1 MKVLV
6 INCGSSS
13 VKFQFVE
20 TTTHEKL
27 AWGIAER
34 IGEKESLF
42 SYKNNKGH
50 ALSKVKDKFVNHEE
64 AIQKIVDHLQSKD
77 EKIGVVKSKEEI
89 HGIGHRVVHGAEE
102 FCSSVKI
109 TTAVVDSLKKFTFL
123 APLHNPANI
132 IGIEVCQ
139 KLFPHHIQCGV
150 FDTAF
155 HQKMPKMAFLYAIP
169 QMYYN
174 EYKIKRYGFHGTSHR
189 YVSREAAKKLGRDPH
204 DKNLRVIT
212 CHLGN
217 GASVA
222 AIKGGVSVDTSMG
235 LTPLEGLIM
244 GTRGGDMDPALPLF
258 LMETL
263 KMSEKD
269 VNNLLNKKS
278 GILGITGGKCND
290 MRVLHDLIAQGD
302 KDCELALAM
311 YSYRLKKYIG
321 SYTAALGGLDALVF
335 TGGIGENDEF
345 VREYCTD
352 GLEWLGIKLDK
363 KLNLELN
370 RKEAKISA
378 SDSKVPIFIIPTNE
392 ELVIALDAEKII
404 KGESVDY

>member
-1 MKVLV
+1 MRVLV

-20 TTTHEKL
+20 TKDHEKL

-42 SYKNNKGH
+42 TYKNDKGYS
-50 ALSKVKDKFVNHEE
+50 LSKEKKAIPDHES
-64 AIQKIVDHLQSKD
+64 AIKMIVDYLQDPKH
-77 EKIGVVKSKEEI
+77 GVIKSKEDIE
-89 HGIGHRVVHGAEE
+89 GIGHRVVHGAEE
-102 FCSSVKI
+102 FCSSVRI
-109 TTAVVDSLKKFTFL
+109 TDEVVGVLKKFIFL

-132 IGIEVCQ
+132 LGIEVCR
-139 KLFPHHIQCGV
+139 KLFPHHVQCGV

-155 HQKMPKMAFLYAIP
+155 HQKMPKYAFLYAIP
-169 QMYYN
+169 QSF
-174 EYKIKRYGFHGTSHR
+174 YKEHMIKRYGFHGTSHR
-189 YVSREAAKKLGRDPH
+189 YVSKIAADKLKKNIKD
-204 DKNLRVIT
+204 LRIIT

-217 GASVA
+217 GASIT
-222 AIKGGVSVDTSMG
+222 AIKGGISVDTSMG

-263 KMSEKD
+263 KMSLKD
-269 VNNLLNKKS
+269 VNTLLNKKS
-278 GILGITGGKCND
+278 GILGVSGKCND
-290 MRVLHDLIAQGD
+290 MRELHQLIEQGD
-302 KDCELALAM
+302 DDAKLALVM
-311 YSYRLKKYIG
+311 YCYRLKKYIG
-321 SYTAALGGLDALVF
+321 SYIAAMGGLDALVF

-345 VREYCTD
+345 VREHSTD
-352 GLEWLGIKLDK
+352 GLEWLGVKLDK

-370 RKEAKISA
+370 RREAIISA

-392 ELVIALDAEKII
+392 ELVIALDTEKII
-404 KGESVDY
+404 KGEAVDY

>member
-20 TTTHEKL
+20 TATHEKL
-27 AWGIAER
+27 AWGMAER

-42 SYKNNKGH
+42 SYKNYKGYS
-50 ALSKVKDKFVNHEE
+50 LSKSKCVFGDHEQ
-64 AIQKIVDHLQSKD
+64 AIKRIADNLQDPEVGVITSKD
-77 EKIGVVKSKEEI
+77 DID
-89 HGIGHRVVHGAEE
+89 GIGHRVVHGAEE

-109 TTAVVDSLKKFTFL
+109 TDDVISVLKKFIFL

-132 IGIEVCQ
+132 LGIEVCR
-139 KLFPHHIQCGV
+139 KLFPAHTQCGV

-155 HQKMPKMAFLYAIP
+155 HQKMPKHAFLYAIP
-169 QMYYN
+169 QSFYY
-174 EYKIKRYGFHGTSHR
+174 EHKIKRYGFHGTSHR
-189 YVSREAAKKLGRDPH
+189 FVSKEAARLLGKDIQ
-204 DKNLRVIT
+204 DLKIIT

-222 AIKGGVSVDTSMG
+222 AIKGGISVDTSMG

-258 LMETL
+258 LMENL
-263 KMSEKD
+263 KMSEKE

-302 KDCELALAM
+302 KDAILALEM
-311 YSYRLKKYIG
+311 YCYRLKKYIG

-345 VREYCTD
+345 VREYATD
-352 GLEWLGIKLDK
+352 GLEWLGIRLDK

-370 RKEAKISA
+370 RVEAKISA
-378 SDSKVPIFIIPTNE
+378 SDSTVPIFIIPTNE
-392 ELVIALDAEKII
+392 ELVIALDTEKLI
-404 KGESVDY
+404 KGQTVDY

>member
-1 MKVLV
+1 MRVLV

-20 TTTHEKL
+20 TKTQEKL
-27 AWGIAER
+27 AWGLAER

-42 SYKNNKGH
+42 TYKNNKGFN
-50 ALSKVKDKFVNHEE
+50 LSKQKVVIPDHEN
-64 AIQKIVDHLQSKD
+64 AIRSIVQYLQNPD
-77 EKIGVVKSKEEI
+77 TGVIKNSEEI
-89 HGIGHRVVHGAEE
+89 EGIGHRVVHGAEE

-109 TTAVVDSLKKFTFL
+109 TDQVIDVLKKFTFL

-132 IGIEVCQ
+132 LGIEVCR
-139 KLFPHHIQCGV
+139 KLFPKHVQCGV

-155 HQKMPKMAFLYAIP
+155 HQKMPKHAFLYAIP
-169 QMYYN
+169 QEFYTKHM
-174 EYKIKRYGFHGTSHR
+174 IKRYGFHGTSHR
-189 YVSREAAKKLGRDPH
+189 FVSIKAAEKLG
-204 DKNLRVIT
+204 KNIKDLKIIT

-217 GASVA
+217 GASIA

-235 LTPLEGLIM
+235 LTPLEGLMM

-258 LMETL
+258 LMENL
-263 KMSEKD
+263 NMSLKD
-269 VNNLLNKKS
+269 VNALLNKKS
-278 GILGITGGKCND
+278 GILGVSGKCND
-290 MRVLHDLIAQGD
+290 MRELHDLIAAGD
-302 KDCELALAM
+302 QDCKLALDM
-311 YSYRLKKYIG
+311 FCYRLKKYIG
-321 SYTAALGGLDALVF
+321 SYVAAIGGLDALVF

-345 VREYCTD
+345 VREYSTD

-370 RKEAKISA
+370 RHEATISA

-392 ELVIALDAEKII
+392 ELVIAMDTEKII
-404 KGESVDY
+404 SGQTVDY

>member
-34 IGEKESLF
+34 IGERDSLF
-42 SYKNNKGH
+42 SYKNNKGY
-50 ALSKVKDKFVNHEE
+50 ALSKAKDCFANHEE
-64 AIQKIVDHLQSKD
+64 AIKKITDNLQDPQVGVIKSKD
-77 EKIGVVKSKEEI
+77 DIE
-89 HGIGHRVVHGAEE
+89 GIGHRVVHGAEE

-109 TTAVVDSLKKFTFL
+109 TEEVINSLKKFIFL

-132 IGIEVCQ
+132 LGIEVCK
-139 KLFPHHIQCGV
+139 KLFPTHVQCGV

-155 HQKMPKMAFLYAIP
+155 HQKMPKHAFLYAIP
-169 QMYYN
+169 QSYYN

-189 YVSREAAKKLGRDPH
+189 YVSKEAAKKLGRDIH
-204 DKNLRVIT
+204 DKDLKIIT

-217 GASVA
+217 GASVT
-222 AIKGGVSVDTSMG
+222 AIKGGLSIDTSMG
-235 LTPLEGLIM
+235 LTPLEGLMM

-263 KMSEKD
+263 KMSLKE
-269 VNNLLNKKS
+269 VNDMLNKKS
-278 GILGITGGKCND
+278 GILGISGKCND
-290 MRVLHDLIAQGD
+290 MRELHDLVAQGD
-302 KDCELALAM
+302 KDCKLALTM

-321 SYTAALGGLDALVF
+321 AYTAALGGLDALVF

-345 VREYCTD
+345 VREYSTD

-370 RKEAKISA
+370 RKEATISA

-392 ELVIALDAEKII
+392 ELVIALDTEKLI
-404 KGESVDY
+404 KGQPVDY

>member
-1 MKVLV
+1 MKILV

-20 TTTHEKL
+20 TKGHEKL

-42 SYKNNKGH
+42 SYKNDKGYV
-50 ALSKVKDKFVNHEE
+50 LSKSKDHFANHED
-64 AIQKIVDHLQSKD
+64 AIRKIVDYLQSD
-77 EKIGVVKSKEEI
+77 ETKIGVIKNKDDIE
-89 HGIGHRVVHGAEE
+89 GIGHRVVHGAEE
-102 FCSSVKI
+102 FCSSVMI
-109 TTAVVDSLKKFTFL
+109 SDEVINVLKKFTFL

-132 IGIEVCQ
+132 IGIEVCR
-139 KLFPHHIQCGV
+139 KLFPSHLQCGV

-155 HQKMPKMAFLYAIP
+155 HQKMPKHASLYAIP
-169 QMYYN
+169 QKYYH

-189 YVSREAAKKLGRDPH
+189 YVSKEAAKKLGKDIK
-204 DKNLRVIT
+204 DIKVIT

-222 AIKGGVSVDTSMG
+222 AIKNGISVDTSMG
-235 LTPLEGLIM
+235 LTPLEGLMM
-244 GTRGGDMDPALPLF
+244 GTRCGDMDPALPLF

-263 KMSEKD
+263 KMSLKE
-269 VNNLLNKKS
+269 VNELLNKKS
-278 GILGITGGKCND
+278 GILGVSGKCND
-290 MRVLHDLIAQGD
+290 MRVLHDLIAEGD
-302 KDCELALAM
+302 KDSKLALDM

-321 SYTAALGGLDALVF
+321 AYTAALGGLDALVF

-352 GLEWLGIKLDK
+352 GLEWLGIELDK
-363 KLNLELN
+363 KLNTELN
-370 RKEAKISA
+370 RKEAKISTEN
-378 SDSKVPIFIIPTNE
+378 SKVPIYIIPTNE
-392 ELVIALDAEKII
+392 ELVIALDTEMII
-404 KGESVDY
+404 KGEAVDY

>member
-1 MKVLV
+1 MRVLV

-20 TTTHEKL
+20 TKNNEKL
-27 AWGIAER
+27 AWGMAER
-34 IGEKESLF
+34 IGEKDSLF
-42 SYKNNKGH
+42 TYKNNKGF
-50 ALSKVKDKFVNHEE
+50 AVSKEKKVFADHEA
-64 AIQKIVDHLQSKD
+64 AIKTIVDYLQAPDNGVIKSKD
-77 EKIGVVKSKEEI
+77 DIE
-89 HGIGHRVVHGAEE
+89 GIGHRVVHGAEE

-109 TTAVVDSLKKFTFL
+109 TDDVINVMKKFTFL

-132 IGIEVCQ
+132 LGIEVCR
-139 KLFPHHIQCGV
+139 KLFPQHTQCGV

-169 QMYYN
+169 QEYYK
-174 EYKIKRYGFHGTSHR
+174 EHKIKRYGFHGTSHR
-189 YVSREAAKKLGRDPH
+189 FVFKKAAEKLGKDVK
-204 DKNLRVIT
+204 DLRIIT

-222 AIKGGVSVDTSMG
+222 AIKGGISVDTSMG
-235 LTPLEGLIM
+235 LTPLEGLMM

-258 LMETL
+258 LMENL
-263 KMSEKD
+263 NMSLKD
-269 VNNLLNKKS
+269 VNALLNKKS
-278 GILGITGGKCND
+278 GILGISGKCND
-290 MRVLHDLIAQGD
+290 MRELHDLIAAGD
-302 KDCELALAM
+302 QDSKLALDM
-311 YSYRLKKYIG
+311 YCYRLKKYIG
-321 SYTAALGGLDALVF
+321 SYIAAMGGLDALVF

-363 KLNLELN
+363 KLNLDLN
-370 RKEAKISA
+370 RIEATISA

-392 ELVIALDAEKII
+392 ELVIALDTEKII
-404 KGESVDY
+404 KGEPVNY

>member
-1 MKVLV
+1 MRVLV

-20 TTTHEKL
+20 TKTHEKL

-42 SYKNNKGH
+42 TYKNNKGFS
-50 ALSKVKDKFVNHEE
+50 LSKQKLVIPDHEV
-64 AIQKIVDHLQSKD
+64 AIKAIVEYLQDPERGVIKNSD
-77 EKIGVVKSKEEI
+77 EIE
-89 HGIGHRVVHGAEE
+89 GIGHRVVHGAEE

-109 TTAVVDSLKKFTFL
+109 TDKVVDVLKRFIFL

-132 IGIEVCQ
+132 LGIEVCR
-139 KLFPHHIQCGV
+139 KLFPKHTQCGV

-155 HQKMPKMAFLYAIP
+155 HQKMPRHAFLYAIP
-169 QMYYN
+169 QSF
-174 EYKIKRYGFHGTSHR
+174 YKEHMIKRYGFHGTSHR
-189 YVSREAAKKLGRDPH
+189 FVSKIAAEKLG
-204 DKNLRVIT
+204 KNIKDLKIIT

-217 GASVA
+217 GASIA

-235 LTPLEGLIM
+235 LTPLEGLMM

-258 LMETL
+258 LMENL
-263 KMSEKD
+263 NMSLKD
-269 VNNLLNKKS
+269 VNTLLNKKS
-278 GILGITGGKCND
+278 GILGVSGKCND
-290 MRVLHDLIAQGD
+290 MRELHEHIEKGD
-302 KDCELALAM
+302 KDCKLALEM
-311 YSYRLKKYIG
+311 FCYRLKKYIG
-321 SYTAALGGLDALVF
+321 SYIAAMGGLDALVF

-345 VREYCTD
+345 VREHSTD

-363 KLNLELN
+363 KLNITLN
-370 RKEAKISA
+370 RSEAAISA

-392 ELVIALDAEKII
+392 ELVIALDTEKII
-404 KGESVDY
+404 NGETVDY